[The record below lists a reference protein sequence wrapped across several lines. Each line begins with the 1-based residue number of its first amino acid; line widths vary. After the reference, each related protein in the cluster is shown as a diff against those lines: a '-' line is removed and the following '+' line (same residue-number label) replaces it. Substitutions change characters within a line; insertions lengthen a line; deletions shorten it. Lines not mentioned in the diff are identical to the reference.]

1 MTTHIHQKRLHSTF
15 ADNLHVCKQIHNLQ
29 QSWVTRV
36 ALGQDC
42 ADSAI
47 LIARSYYPAQTS
59 QFAFY
64 VTLEFQISINEF

>member
-36 ALGQDC
+36 ALGQD
-42 ADSAI
+42 SAI

-59 QFAFY
+59 QFAFC